1 MNAKDATAKRIE
13 QLCKERGI
21 AYNELA
27 NICGVTPST
36 SSLSVASNPSQLAL
50 STVKKICD
58 GFELTLSDFFSSS
71 LFDNLEQELR

>member
-13 QLCKERGI
+13 LLCKERGI

-27 NICGVTPST
+27 YICGLTPST
-36 SSLSVASNPSQLAL
+36 VYSILDSSRKNIKL

-58 GFELTLSDFFSSS
+58 GFEITLGEFFTHPV
-71 LFDNLEQELR
+71 FDTLEQEIQ

>member
-1 MNAKDATAKRIE
+1 MTVKDATAKRIE

-27 NICGVTPST
+27 NICGITPST
-36 SSLSVASNPSQLAL
+36 IYSIMDSKRRDISL

-58 GFELTLSDFFSSS
+58 GLELTLSDFFSSP
-71 LFDNLEQELR
+71 LFDSLEQEIR